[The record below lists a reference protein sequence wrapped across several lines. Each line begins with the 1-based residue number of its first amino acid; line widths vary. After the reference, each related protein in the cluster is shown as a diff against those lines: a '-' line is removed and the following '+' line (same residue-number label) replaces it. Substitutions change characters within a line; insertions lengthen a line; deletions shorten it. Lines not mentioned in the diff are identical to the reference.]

1 LWGRWLRPVP
11 SMRCPACGQEGWLHR
26 HGSYHK
32 YHFLHQIT
40 IVRVRC
46 GHCRRTHAMI
56 PSFSLPGSS
65 VGSAEAEGYLMGRE
79 RGVGRGR
86 AAVELLRRGMSEG
99 YPKHLERMFATAI
112 TRAKALLVGQGQS
125 RLQGLAWVHSVVGHA
140 QHPLVELNRYC
151 LAHGVNGV
159 CFCRAS
165 ILLFSSLPVSR
176 GASHKGGSA
185 ERETTAVPSGP

>member
-1 LWGRWLRPVP
+1 
-11 SMRCPACGQEGWLHR
+11 MRCPACGQDSCLHR

-32 YHFLHQIT
+32 YHFHHRIA

-46 GHCRRTHAMI
+46 RHCRRTHAMI
-56 PSFSLPGSS
+56 PRFSLPGSS
-65 VGSAEAEGYLMGRE
+65 VGTAEAEGYLMARE

-112 TRAKALLVGQGQS
+112 TQAKAVLTDYGDG
-125 RLQGLAWVHSVVGHA
+125 RLQGLAWVRSVVGHVE
-140 QHPLVELNRYC
+140 HPLVELNRIC
-151 LAHGVNGV
+151 LAHGANGV

-165 ILLFSSLPVSR
+165 ILVFSRTSTRRLT
-176 GASHKGGSA
+176 SHKSGSA
-185 ERETTAVPSGP
+185 EGETTAVPCGP